1 MKNHIII
8 LALVLAFSAE
18 LCIADDSG
26 SAVAAPS
33 ATDTVV
39 TTLFSDGSTNAWTQA
54 DLVAALGLM
63 NRKYHRDMESE
74 SGRRAW
80 HGT

>member
-8 LALVLAFSAE
+8 LTLVLAFSAE

-33 ATDTVV
+33 ATDTVGDRYRRHN
-39 TTLFSDGSTNAWTQA
+39 TL
-54 DLVAALGLM
+54 L
-63 NRKYHRDMESE
+63 
-74 SGRRAW
+74 
-80 HGT
+80 